1 MFCGGGAVTQ
11 TIWKKTEREK
21 VPLVNLTEVVVIMRR
36 TDNTWE
42 HVERIT
48 IAESN
53 TREHGNTNFL
63 SQTLLPHTI
72 ITIHKSILY
81 PALLRNFPRL
91 SLATSCLVICT
102 DSHAC
107 THRQLGQ
114 FFLFFFSPAA
124 LEHGQAKAHFSR
136 GDALSSRGVH
146 MKEQQ
151 NIKECPRI
159 HCSAQCEDNLA
170 LMENLDQRP
179 GLHNCTFPNK
189 HCAIWRVG
197 QTSGLLRPAPVHRH
211 RQHHSFHL
219 AMFSISV
226 SR

>member
-1 MFCGGGAVTQ
+1 
-11 TIWKKTEREK
+11 
-21 VPLVNLTEVVVIMRR
+21 MRR

-48 IAESN
+48 ITDSN
-53 TREHGNTNFL
+53 TRKHRNTNFL

-72 ITIHKSILY
+72 ITIHKGILY
-81 PALLRNFPRL
+81 PTLLRNFAQLLTVPCYFLFDHWHRR
-91 SLATSCLVICT
+91 TQMHMHT
-102 DSHAC
+102 DSS
-107 THRQLGQ
+107 GS
-114 FFLFFFSPAA
+114 FFPYRTGAWTNQSSL
-124 LEHGQAKAHFSR
+124 SR

-219 AMFSISV
+219 AMFSISM

>member
-114 FFLFFFSPAA
+114 FFFFFFPCRTGAWTGQSSLFKRGCFEFQRGAHERAAEYKGVPKDTLQRSMWGQFSPD
-124 LEHGQAKAHFSR
+124 GKPGSKAW
-136 GDALSSRGVH
+136 
-146 MKEQQ
+146 
-151 NIKECPRI
+151 P
-159 HCSAQCEDNLA
+159 
-170 LMENLDQRP
+170 P
-179 GLHNCTFPNK
+179 
-189 HCAIWRVG
+189 
-197 QTSGLLRPAPVHRH
+197 
-211 RQHHSFHL
+211 
-219 AMFSISV
+219 
-226 SR
+226 